1 MGSVKML
8 IRKAVVPIAG
18 LGTRLFPASHACKK
32 ELFPIVG
39 PDGIARAL
47 VHYQIM
53 DLIEAGIEQ
62 ICIVVRPGEEQLVV
76 DYFQGPGEAYIKRLE
91 KYPDL
96 AQEAE
101 RMSAALGR
109 ISFAVQERQEG
120 YGHAV
125 YQSKAFANGDPILL
139 CLGDHLFRGG
149 DQSCH
154 SQLMQ
159 AYEVC
164 GGKSVSAV
172 NRIHADDLKGYG
184 TIAGKRWQ
192 ANPDLIDVS
201 LIIEKPSVEVA
212 RERLRVDGLETDEFL
227 GWFGMHALSPSIY
240 DILEEMIAKDVRQT
254 GEFQLTYAQEL
265 QRQREGYCALEMQ
278 DGKRF
283 DFGAPQDFV
292 KSVTEFAVAQVSPIQ
307 PVAPTFLRRMESNP

>member
-1 MGSVKML
+1 MDPIHMK

-47 VHYQIM
+47 LHYQVM

-62 ICIVVRPGEEQLVV
+62 ICVIVQPGEDRLVAN
-76 DYFQGPGEAYIKRLE
+76 YFQGPGAAYLKCLE
-91 KYPDL
+91 KHPDL

-101 RMSAALGR
+101 RMCAAMER

-120 YGHAV
+120 YGHAI
-125 YQSKAFANGDPILL
+125 YQSKAFSHGDPVLL
-139 CLGDHLFRGG
+139 CLGDHLFRGSEV
-149 DQSCH
+149 SCH

-164 GGKSVSAV
+164 EGKSVSAV

-184 TIAGKRWQ
+184 TIAGKRLST
-192 ANPDLIDVS
+192 NPDLIDVS
-201 LIIEKPSVEVA
+201 LIIEKPLPEVA
-212 RERLRVDGLETDEFL
+212 REKLWVDGLKTGEFL

-240 DILEEMIAKDVRQT
+240 DVLGEMIAKDIRQK

-265 QRQREGYCALEMQ
+265 ERQREGYRALEMR

-283 DFGAPQDFV
+283 DFGTPQDFV
-292 KSVTEFAVAQVSPIQ
+292 KSVTEFA
-307 PVAPTFLRRMESNP
+307 TG

>member
-1 MGSVKML
+1 MT

-32 ELFPIVG
+32 EFFPVVG

-53 DLIEAGIEQ
+53 DLVDAGIER
-62 ICIVVRPGEEQLVV
+62 ICIVVRPGEEQLVI
-76 DYFQGPGEAYIKRLE
+76 DYFQGPGESYLKHIE
-91 KYPDL
+91 KYPTL

-101 RMSAALGR
+101 RMCAVMDR

-139 CLGDHLFRGG
+139 CLGDHLFRGNKV
-149 DQSCH
+149 SCH
-154 SQLMQ
+154 SQLIQ
-159 AYEVC
+159 AYKVC
-164 GGKSVSAV
+164 GGRSVSAV
-172 NRIHADDLKGYG
+172 NRISADELKGYG
-184 TIAGKRWQ
+184 TIAGKRLPT
-192 ANPDLIDVS
+192 NPDLIDVS
-201 LIIEKPSVEVA
+201 LIIEKPSPEIA
-212 RERLRVDGLETDEFL
+212 RQKLRVDGLGADEFL

-240 DILEEMIAKDVRQT
+240 DVLEEMIAKDIRQN

-265 QRQREGYCALEMQ
+265 QRQREGYYALEIK

-283 DFGAPQDFV
+283 DFGTPQDFI
-292 KSVTEFAVAQVSPIQ
+292 KSVKEFAI
-307 PVAPTFLRRMESNP
+307 RESEGG

>member
-1 MGSVKML
+1 MGSIGMK

-53 DLIEAGIEQ
+53 DLIDAGIEQ
-62 ICIVVRPGEEQLVV
+62 ICIIVRPGEEGLVIN
-76 DYFQGPGEAYIKRLE
+76 YFQGPEESYLKRLE
-91 KYPDL
+91 KYPHL

-101 RMSAALGR
+101 RMRAALDR

-125 YQSKAFANGDPILL
+125 YQSKAFAHGDPILL
-139 CLGDHLFRGG
+139 CLGDHLFRGSVK
-149 DQSCH
+149 SCH

-159 AYEVC
+159 AFDLC

-172 NRIHADDLKGYG
+172 NRIHTDDLKGYG
-184 TIAGKRWQ
+184 TIAGKRRQ

-212 RERLRVDGLETDEFL
+212 RKELLVDGLEADEFL

-240 DILEEMIAKDVRQT
+240 DILGEMITQGIRQN
-254 GEFQLTYAQEL
+254 GEIQLTHAQEL
-265 QRQREGYCALEMQ
+265 QRQREGYCALELK

-283 DFGAPQDFV
+283 DFGTAQDFV
-292 KSVTEFAVAQVSPIQ
+292 KSVSEFASA
-307 PVAPTFLRRMESNP
+307 